1 MVTSLLTRF
10 CLITLICGG
19 LAQGAFAQDAYLRAL
34 EITTLAQEDPD
45 AANAEID
52 AALAAEQAKINPD
65 LRLLFDLARLKADIF
80 KDQGQMEQA
89 AAWVAELAALAAG
102 NRDLLQKDPIPLHD
116 EAAQLLEG
124 LGDLRGA
131 RAQVTAILEAQR
143 DGAEPGAVLAQTLGR
158 LAAMSEAM
166 GRADQAE
173 RYTEEM
179 ESALTDTDTST
190 RGQDGTGYR
199 EVEVFY
205 ATDRARTG
213 DPKPEEFYG
222 WGRGE
227 LELGTATVTI
237 PDIHTKGLVET
248 PSIWRLE
255 FGPNPAK
262 HVVLRRVEPVAD
274 AAYFAKMQQRMT
286 ERPNKELFV
295 FIHGY
300 NVDFAQATKRAAQI
314 AYDMNYG
321 GLPVLYS
328 WPSAGSTLGYIS
340 DTAVVRLSGRRLSGF
355 LEDLVAKSGADT
367 VHIVAHSMGNRALTD
382 ALELIAARN
391 GLTSDSV
398 PIFGQVLFAAP
409 DVDAGLFSQMIQTIR
424 PIAKRLT
431 LYASHQDWALAAS
444 RRLHGSAPRAGQ
456 GGEFVLVDDNVD
468 SVDMSEL
475 GEDMLAHS
483 YFADESSALAD
494 MMSLFWKDASPR
506 RRCGLQES
514 RLDGAV
520 KEYWSYRRDLCA
532 SKTLIDAMALMAR
545 NNVQSADDA
554 KRILRG
560 AVEDSATRAELEP
573 ILLRMLEGG

>member
-1 MVTSLLTRF
+1 MFKRTLRTCLLAVS
-10 CLITLICGG
+10 ICAF
-19 LAQGAFAQDAYLRAL
+19 LVPGATAQDLYLRAL
-34 EITTLAQEDPD
+34 DISTLAQEDPD
-45 AANAEID
+45 AALAQID
-52 AALAAEQAKINPD
+52 ASLAAAQSDRAPD
-65 LRLLFDLARLKADIF
+65 LRVIFDLVRLKADIL
-80 KDQGQMEQA
+80 KDQGELEQA
-89 AAWVAELAALAAG
+89 ATWVAELASLAAG
-102 NRDLLQKDPIPLHD
+102 NRETLQKDPIPLFN
-116 EAAQLLEG
+116 EAADLLEG
-124 LGDLRGA
+124 LGDLRNA
-131 RAQVTAILEAQR
+131 RAQVVAVLEAQR
-143 DGAEPGAVLAQTLGR
+143 DGAEPGPVLAETLTR
-158 LAAMSEAM
+158 LADLSDQM
-166 GRADQAE
+166 GRAEQAK
-173 RYTEEM
+173 RYKAEA
-179 ESALTDTDTST
+179 ESALSDDATST

-205 ATDRARTG
+205 ATDRAPTG
-213 DPKPEEFYG
+213 DTEPEAFYS

-227 LELGTATVTI
+227 LDLGTAIVTI

-262 HVVLRRVEPVAD
+262 HVVLRSVTQMED
-274 AAYFAKMQQRMT
+274 AAYYDKMQQRMS

-300 NVDFAQATKRAAQI
+300 NVDFAQAAKRAAQI

-355 LEDLVAKSGADT
+355 LEDLVARSGAET

-382 ALELIAARN
+382 ALELMAVRQD
-391 GLTSDSV
+391 LTEESN
-398 PIFGQVLFAAP
+398 PIFGQILFAAP

-431 LYASHQDWALAAS
+431 LYASHEDWALEAS
-444 RRLHGSAPRAGQ
+444 RRLHGNAPRAGQ
-456 GGEFVLVDDNVD
+456 GGEFVLIDDNVD

-494 MMSLFWKDASPR
+494 MMSLFWQDASPR
-506 RRCGLQES
+506 RRCGLEEA
-514 RLDGAV
+514 RVDGAPREFWTY
-520 KEYWSYRRDLCA
+520 KRDKCA
-532 SKTLIDAMALMAR
+532 GKSLIDAMALMAR
-545 NNVQSADDA
+545 NNVQSADDV
-554 KRILRG
+554 KRVLRG
-560 AVEDSATRAELEP
+560 AVSDTETRAELEP
-573 ILLRMLEGG
+573 ILLRMLEN